1 LFGRTPLKV
10 QNDHMFYDP
19 LATHMVQ
26 RVFVGWADLYE
37 SLRVAAHTKEEFNPF
52 VVPWHLHAGNLF

>member
-1 LFGRTPLKV
+1 
-10 QNDHMFYDP
+10 MFYDA
-19 LATHMVQ
+19 LATCMNQ

-37 SLRVAAHTKEEFNPF
+37 SLKVAAHTQKELNPT